1 MTRAWVVAVLLVVFG
16 CTAPAVTPQNR
27 PTLTRPAL
35 IVVPTSLGSGRV
47 EVRVAHAYTLGVAAN
62 IPISVRTTRGM
73 ITGPLAA
80 RVVATRQPRP

>member
-1 MTRAWVVAVLLVVFG
+1 MHGSCCHTAEPADADASGAHRGANVTR
-16 CTAPAVTPQNR
+16 C
-27 PTLTRPAL
+27 
-35 IVVPTSLGSGRV
+35 GRV
-47 EVRVAHAYTLGVAAN
+47 DVSVAHAYTLGVAAN